1 MSALVWG
8 VKESLLRYVSRT
20 PDGRVD
26 LVDGVVRHGD
36 VFAFP
41 GSAPRGAGLHFRG
54 AVVLTG
60 HGGLMR
66 VVLRDPGLLP
76 VAGGWVLEITDPD
89 DPRERLPFAEV
100 AGFDGRN
107 GSGVT
112 LTGDGADLF
121 FGPYEAGTPL
131 DAFTVRG

>member
-26 LVDGVVRHGD
+26 LLDGVAREGD
-36 VFAFP
+36 AFAFP
-41 GSAPRGAGLHFRG
+41 GSAPRGAGLRFRG

-66 VVLRDPGLLP
+66 VVLREPGLVP
-76 VAGGWVLEITDPD
+76 VAGGWVLEIADPD
-89 DPRERLPFAEV
+89 DPRDRLPFADV
-100 AGFDGRN
+100 AGFDGTD